1 MVADADDD
9 DLAFVSLTPDAARKL
24 ARNIVEHGV
33 VTISPHAQE
42 EMKNDDL
49 ITADCL
55 NLLRAGTWQPPE
67 LTNNELRY
75 RVQTKRM
82 CFVVVFQSPH
92 RLRVVTGW
100 RNR

>member
-1 MVADADDD
+1 MAADADD
-9 DLAFVSLTPDAARKL
+9 DLAFVPLPLDAARKL
-24 ARNIVEHGV
+24 ARSIVEQGV
-33 VTISPHAQE
+33 VVISPHARE
-42 EMKNDDL
+42 EMTDDDL
-49 ITADCL
+49 TTADCL
-55 NLLRAGTWQPPE
+55 NLLRAGIWQPPE
-67 LTNNELRY
+67 LINNELRY